1 MSTELDHIGIAVN
14 DLEAAVRRYEA
25 LGARV
30 VHREHI
36 DADGVDEVLLEV
48 GASYLQLVAPTEE
61 SSPVRRFLER
71 RGPGLHHLGLRVPDC
86 AKALEIAK
94 AAGLES
100 IDATP
105 RPGSRGT
112 TVAFLHPRSTEGV
125 LIELV
130 EPPGGTETL

>member
-14 DLEAAVRRYEA
+14 DLEAAVRRYET

-86 AKALEIAK
+86 AKAHK
-94 AAGLES
+94 
-100 IDATP
+100 
-105 RPGSRGT
+105 
-112 TVAFLHPRSTEGV
+112 EGKGR
-125 LIELV
+125 EK
-130 EPPGGTETL
+130 